1 MTEIEKVGSFITIER
16 GIGPDGRVAI
26 VRFDRGDKLN
36 ALSMQALRD
45 LRDAARRFEDDTA
58 TSVVVLTGT
67 KTAFSAGFD
76 LNDNESYH
84 RDGLGMGERR
94 QLLRLGPQMCEAW
107 ERMDQVTIAAIEGH
121 CIGGGAALVV
131 SLDFRTCGEGSHFR
145 IPEVALGMNMSWGS
159 VPRILH
165 LVGPARTKQAIIL
178 ANERISAAQALQ
190 WGLVE
195 NVVPDGEVVDAARH
209 FALRVAAHPPLPVR
223 MVKRSVNA
231 LSTALDDLSAHMD
244 VDQYALTTMSEDFR
258 EGVASFKERREPKF
272 RGR

>member
-1 MTEIEKVGSFITIER
+1 MGDLRSVGEFVTVER
-16 GIGPDGRVAI
+16 GLGPGGRVAV
-26 VRFDRGDKLN
+26 VRFDRRDRLN
-36 ALSMQALRD
+36 ALSMQAMRD
-45 LRDAARRFEDDTA
+45 LRDAARSFEDDTD
-58 TSVVVLTGT
+58 TSAVVLTGT
-67 KTAFSAGFD
+67 ATAFSAGFD

-84 RDGLGMGERR
+84 RDSLGMGERR
-94 QLLRLGPQMCEAW
+94 QLLRIGPQLCDAW

-131 SLDFRTCGEGSHFR
+131 SLDFRTCGKSSHFR

-165 LVGPARTKQAIIL
+165 LIGPARTKQAVIL
-178 ANERISAAQALQ
+178 ANERISSAQARE

-195 NVVPDGEVVDAARH
+195 DVVPDGSVFAATRD
-209 FALRVAAHPPLPVR
+209 FADRVAAHPPIPVR
-223 MVKRSVNA
+223 MVKQSVNA

-244 VDQYALTTMSEDFR
+244 VDQYALSTMTEDFR
-258 EGVASFKERREPKF
+258 EGVAAFKQRRVPHF